1 MAAKPKSS
9 FEEDFRSHM
18 AHNSLMLFLKAQ
30 TEIFINLDPKN
41 YNEAYIR
48 ERPYLHLINTL
59 TTGREDSP
67 KPAFSTG
74 KFYGL
79 DKTTFKKN
87 QVEHPQS
94 YFFLGK
100 DIDLEKATKQQK
112 KNGYFFAF
120 PEDLLKSW
128 EKISLVNKNETPHSL
143 PVRKDHA
150 GKRFGSWKDLEQYW
164 HPTTSL
170 IIYDPYLLNEKAS
183 LCTNLIPMLDA
194 LISPLEACVEVLV
207 IGADLRGRDVKRVWF
222 NNAAEVFEELK
233 ANWKKMPAQC
243 SLGILIN
250 DSGELKEH
258 DRAIITP
265 YLQIR
270 SGDSFIYFDGTGK
283 YLTKGT
289 TISFHALHD
298 PTERNTAN
306 ASLKMY
312 KEIRDR
318 LRKQPSNRNVAGHV
332 DNLML
337 DKML

>member
-1 MAAKPKSS
+1 
-9 FEEDFRSHM
+9 
-18 AHNSLMLFLKAQ
+18 MLFLKAQ

-207 IGADLRGRDVKRVWF
+207 IGDLEDHVVIDHGGLVVVPHDHQVHRVFRAQVDLRPLEVGAEF
-222 NNAAEVFEELK
+222 NPAPVHGFLVPISQQGEVADDGLLV
-233 ANWKKMPAQC
+233 AGVHRQLAL
-243 SLGILIN
+243 S
-250 DSGELKEH
+250 SG
-258 DRAIITP
+258 
-265 YLQIR
+265 
-270 SGDSFIYFDGTGK
+270 
-283 YLTKGT
+283 
-289 TISFHALHD
+289 
-298 PTERNTAN
+298 
-306 ASLKMY
+306 
-312 KEIRDR
+312 R
-318 LRKQPSNRNVAGHV
+318 LRTRLPGHGHV
-332 DNLML
+332 RAHGGSPVHPRGRTGQRG
-337 DKML
+337 